1 MPAKD
6 MAVKAVRK
14 ARKVSLRQTQASAPE
29 VHSSLAFSNQGRIFW
44 DGLERPRLK
53 QIRIKQGPAGQRW
66 VLGHIKQIQH
76 IKEFQHIQH
85 IKHFKQFQSWTAVQ
99 RWVLGQWFLE
109 YIKQIQHIKE
119 FQHIEQIQ
127 HIKQFQSWTAG
138 QRWVLGR
145 WVLG

>member
-14 ARKVSLRQTQASAPE
+14 ARKVSMRQTQASAPE

-76 IKEFQHIQH
+76 IKEFQHIEHIEH
-85 IKHFKQFQSWTAVQ
+85 IKH
-99 RWVLGQWFLE
+99 LGTFD
-109 YIKQIQHIKE
+109 
-119 FQHIEQIQ
+119 
-127 HIKQFQSWTAG
+127 G
-138 QRWVLGR
+138 RGVLGR
-145 WVLG
+145 WYSGEMLKIAYPI